1 MRLITPPPPR
11 VWGCYW
17 TRMFFRSKFVRFKE
31 VFTEFRLFAKCLVLQ
46 ELSYFVWLKKTWLSI
61 FVLFCFPPQMYL
73 SFFASFVPPFSPWI
87 PHLDEQRRQ
96 PGSPSFGISR
106 RSKPPKAL
114 SAYLNTHVAT
124 PNHWRN
130 LGLSPLLALLV
141 IWDLLEKP
149 ACPALLETSSP

>member
-1 MRLITPPPPR
+1 MHAEHLWGPQERTCWRHLDSASLPSVCTSNRDYDKYTNVEVPRPLKVQGRDTCCREYKRIRTP
-11 VWGCYW
+11 VWTC
-17 TRMFFRSKFVRFKE
+17 
-31 VFTEFRLFAKCLVLQ
+31 
-46 ELSYFVWLKKTWLSI
+46 
-61 FVLFCFPPQMYL
+61 
-73 SFFASFVPPFSPWI
+73 PPFSPWI